1 MDAGDGDVAAHAGH
15 SVVAVVGARGF
26 EPPASWSRSQRSV
39 CPGDTILSQT
49 VARGQQTGFNAVQGS
64 RTSPVDTKTFVTHLL
79 PGAQAARMSSASEPL
94 MTIAAVSAWLNVSPA
109 TVYRLCASGKLPHIR
124 VSNAI
129 RIDPDAV
136 AAYIE
141 GRGGP

>member
-1 MDAGDGDVAAHAGH
+1 M
-15 SVVAVVGARGF
+15 VGARGF
-26 EPPASWSRSQRSV
+26 EPPASWSRSQRSSR
-39 CPGDTILSQT
+39 PGTTITPQMLT
-49 VARGQQTGFNAVQGS
+49 R
-64 RTSPVDTKTFVTHLL
+64 SPKAAPNGIQEIRPSPSATKDFVTHLL
-79 PGAQAARMSSASEPL
+79 PGNQGARMSRAAAPL